1 MEKEKV
7 LFLCD
12 KQICGGDCGPCRH
25 TTDIRHAKN
34 FKHVVFGGK
43 SFYAEKEAQSAWVYK
58 KRKIGQATAFD
69 MYCPSCGNARA
80 QVSKNFCAY
89 CGQDLRGTG
98 HVNVGYLKGRE

>member
-43 SFYAEKEAQSAWVYK
+43 SFYAEKEAQRAWVYK
-58 KRKIGQATAFD
+58 KRKFGQATAFD
-69 MYCPSCGNARA
+69 MYCPSCGHARA

-98 HVNVGYLKGRE
+98 HVNVGYLKERE

>member
-1 MEKEKV
+1 MDEI

-12 KQICGGDCGPCRH
+12 GTKCGGDCGPCHH
-25 TTDIRHAKN
+25 TTDIRNAKN
-34 FKHVVFGGK
+34 FKRVYGGTK
-43 SFYAEKEAQSAWVYK
+43 SYYVEQEKTRAWVYK

-98 HVNVGYLKGRE
+98 HVNVGYLKENK